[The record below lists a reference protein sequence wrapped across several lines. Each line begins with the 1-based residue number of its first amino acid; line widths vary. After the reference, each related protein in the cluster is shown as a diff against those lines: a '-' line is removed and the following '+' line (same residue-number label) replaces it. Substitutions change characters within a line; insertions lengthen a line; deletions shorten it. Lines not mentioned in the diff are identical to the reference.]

1 MIFDES
7 ALVSG
12 GALEQYGHAAPEG
25 GWTAE
30 EILGKA
36 SEAIWRVV
44 SDQGFTGSKVGAAQI
59 HESLMEQ
66 TLHGRTLSDFL
77 WNDRKIVPMLQL
89 ERLQDDGEVRK
100 DLNALLSKAQGLGY
114 FGVSLASWIKVLSRT
129 KIKAAIAEQLGIAA
143 AIWSFDM
150 VPTMHLLVPPD
161 SPKKAEIEQMLLDE
175 LLAAM
180 GNLKEGERVLVSL
193 IVPTEPNLYVPLLE
207 SPGVIRVA
215 IRSPNATRKE
225 ACALLSR
232 CFGITSGFGKVV
244 LEGLHLDQD
253 PEEFSKGLEESISQ
267 LYKASIAVPT
277 KEIQLAKVT
286 STEGFFVALDQGGQ
300 AAKEALQKYGI
311 PDSELGDDKAVQD
324 FTIKM
329 RERMMANDGL
339 TGSQALAVTLTS
351 EMLSHKIRDRPGHDI
366 SRAATFF
373 GREDDAVGNP
383 HRIQI

>member
-1 MIFDES
+1 MNGVLICGVLSLSLGSNRIDNYFSE
-7 ALVSG
+7 LRLNG
-12 GALEQYGHAAPEG
+12 YL
-25 GWTAE
+25 
-30 EILGKA
+30 ILKRAHGLNEVITVQLD
-36 SEAIWRVV
+36 SSTVVWRVKNADT
-44 SDQGFTGSKVGAAQI
+44 SGTCAGFAVYAQNRI
-59 HESLMEQ
+59 
-66 TLHGRTLSDFL
+66 
-77 WNDRKIVPMLQL
+77 LQ
-89 ERLQDDGEVRK
+89 
-100 DLNALLSKAQGLGY
+100 
-114 FGVSLASWIKVLSRT
+114 
-129 KIKAAIAEQLGIAA
+129 
-143 AIWSFDM
+143 
-150 VPTMHLLVPPD
+150 
-161 SPKKAEIEQMLLDE
+161 
-175 LLAAM
+175 LLAADKATALAWIFALEVVV
-180 GNLKEGERVLVSL
+180 GARSPAVEGKKRRTSSQ
-193 IVPTEPNLYVPLLE
+193 ICDI
-207 SPGVIRVA
+207 SPGI
-215 IRSPNATRKE
+215 
-225 ACALLSR
+225 ALLLSPSIIMTFILVDGG
-232 CFGITSGFGKVV
+232 CHTFSTKGVQFTIPNTYFPVKAVGYGSSGLVISAIHTSGFGKVV